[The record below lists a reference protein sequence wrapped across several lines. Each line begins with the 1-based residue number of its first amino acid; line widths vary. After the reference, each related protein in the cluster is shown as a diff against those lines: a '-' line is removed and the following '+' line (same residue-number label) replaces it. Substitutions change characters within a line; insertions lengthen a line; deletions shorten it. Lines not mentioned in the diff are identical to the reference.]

1 MKTLLV
7 VDDSRLILET
17 AKYVLG
23 SEYRVVP
30 FMAGQEALTY
40 LKSGECDIILL
51 DINMPEMDGF
61 ELLARIREI
70 ERCRSIPVVFLT
82 SDSDAETETRCFRE
96 GAADFIAKPIVPDV
110 TLSRIGRILELEDL
124 RHSLADKLAQK
135 TREVSVIKSKSYHD
149 ALTGLWNREYT
160 EKKVNELLERGT
172 RGALLMMDMDN
183 FKSIN
188 DKYGHMAG
196 DNVLKMFADTLRNI
210 LSEEDILCRLGG
222 DEFMVFI
229 KDATSKNELGACA
242 VDVISDLHGKI
253 ADYGYDTNTSLSIG
267 IAQAPEDGNEF
278 AKLYNSAD
286 KALYY
291 VKENGKNSYHFF
303 GDHLLAEKKRGGK
316 IIDVKYLQDLL
327 RRTDNGN
334 GPYLLNYESFHHVFN
349 FISRLIDR
357 NNGDVQM
364 LLFTVCE
371 NENIHLDAEEVE
383 PVLELLEKV
392 VYDCVRRADVITR
405 YSNKQLIVLLTETT
419 AETGNIVMK
428 RIVEDFNRRYAEG
441 KVRVEGGIARVGNPA
456 RPILRHFE

>member
-17 AKYVLG
+17 ARYVLG
-23 SEYRVVP
+23 NEYRVVP
-30 FMAGQEALTY
+30 FLNGREALTY
-40 LKSGECDIILL
+40 LKDGECDIILL

-61 ELLARIREI
+61 EVLRRIREM
-70 ERCRSIPVVFLT
+70 EQCCSIPVIFLT

-124 RHSLADKLAQK
+124 RHNLADRLEQK
-135 TREVSVIKSKSYHD
+135 TREVSVIKNKSHKD

-160 EKKVNELLERGT
+160 EEKINEMLKRGT
-172 RGALLMMDMDN
+172 KGALMMLDMDN
-183 FKSIN
+183 FKAIN

-196 DNVLKMFADTLRNI
+196 DNTLKMFADTLRDI
-210 LSEEDILCRLGG
+210 LSEEDILCRLAG

-229 KDATSKNELGACA
+229 KDVTSKTELGACA
-242 VDVISDLHGKI
+242 VDIISDLHGKI
-253 ADYGYDTNTSLSIG
+253 AECGYDTNTSISIG
-267 IAQAPEDGNEF
+267 IAQVPEDGDEY

-316 IIDVKYLQDLL
+316 IMDVKYLQELL
-327 RRTDNGN
+327 RRTDNSN
-334 GPYLLNYESFHHVFN
+334 GPYLMNYESFHHVFN
-349 FISRLIDR
+349 FISRLVDR
-357 NNGDVQM
+357 NHGDVQM

-371 NENIHLDAEEVE
+371 NENTQLDAAEAEPALEQLEEV
-383 PVLELLEKV
+383 
-392 VYDCVRRADVITR
+392 VYACVRRSDAITR

-419 AETGNIVMK
+419 FETGNIVMK
-428 RIVEDFNRRYAEG
+428 RIVEDFNKCYTDG
-441 KVRVEGGIARVGNPA
+441 KVRIEGGIARVGHQEQA
-456 RPILRHFE
+456 FGG

>member
-23 SEYRVVP
+23 GEYKVVP
-30 FMAGQEALTY
+30 AIEGQEALTY
-40 LKSGECDIILL
+40 LKNEECDIILL

-61 ELLARIREI
+61 ELMAKIREI
-70 ERCRSIPVVFLT
+70 EHCRSTPIIFLT

-124 RHSLADKLAQK
+124 RHSLADRLAQK
-135 TREVSVIKSKSYHD
+135 TREVSVIKSKSYQD

-160 EKKVNELLERGT
+160 EEKVNELLERGS

-196 DNVLKMFADTLRNI
+196 DNVLKMFAGTLRNI
-210 LSEEDILCRLGG
+210 LSEEDILCRLAG
-222 DEFMVFI
+222 DEFMAFI
-229 KDATSKNELGACA
+229 KEVTSKTELGTYA
-242 VDVISDLHGKI
+242 VEIISDLHGKI
-253 ADYGYDTNTSLSIG
+253 VECGYDTNTSLSIG
-267 IAQAPEDGNEF
+267 IAQVPEDGNEF

-303 GDHLLAEKKRGGK
+303 GDHLLTEKKRGGK
-316 IIDVKYLQDLL
+316 IINVKYLQELL

-334 GPYLLNYESFHHVFN
+334 GPYLMNYESFHHVFN
-349 FISRLIDR
+349 FISRLVDR
-357 NNGDVQM
+357 NHGDVQM
-364 LLFTVCE
+364 LLFTVNE
-371 NENIHLDAEEVE
+371 NESTRLDADEAES
-383 PVLELLEKV
+383 VLELLEEV
-392 VYDCVRRADVITR
+392 VYTCVRRSDAITR

-419 AETGNIVMK
+419 PETGNIVMK
-428 RIVEDFNRRYAEG
+428 RIIEDFNGRFTDG
-441 KVRVEGGIARVGNPA
+441 KVRIEGGIARVGSQD
-456 RPILRHFE
+456 